1 MIDRN
6 LSKPPPRSRSEVTI
20 AVLCALSKEFNAVA
34 AVFDESWES
43 AHYGKTQ
50 GDPNTY
56 TIGRLGP
63 HYVVAVLIAGMGKVQ
78 SATAAAGVRS
88 SFVGIRL
95 GLVVGICGGAPKTP
109 GTSEEAGDEILL
121 GDVIITNKLVQTDF
135 GRQLPDA
142 VYIKDT
148 LDDSLGRHSSE
159 VRGFLKA
166 LGTFQIA
173 KDLRNDTARNLT
185 ELLSVDGF
193 EKFRHPGFAQD
204 KLFPSEYRHKH
215 HQAGKCS
222 VCDGCDSS
230 SGKVCDVALNSTCEA
245 LGCDESGLVVR
256 SRLTSLKQSEI
267 MEPELYKPAIHIGTM
282 GSSDQVI
289 KSASHRDMWTS
300 SHQII
305 GFEMEGAGAWDS
317 FPTILIK
324 GVCDY
329 ADSHK
334 NKSWQGYASAS
345 AAACLKAVLR
355 RWTPVDEPTAPIVDM
370 GSSSHT

>member
-1 MIDRN
+1 MVDRN
-6 LSKPPPRSRSEVTI
+6 FSIPPPRSRSEVTI
-20 AVLCALSKEFNAVA
+20 AVLCALSKEFNAVV
-34 AVFDESWES
+34 AVFDETWES
-43 AHYGKTQ
+43 AHYGKTH

-56 TIGRLGP
+56 TIGSIGP
-63 HYVVAVLIAGMGKVQ
+63 HYVVAVLLAGMGKVQ
-78 SATAAAGVRS
+78 SAKAAAGVGS

-95 GLVVGICGGAPKTP
+95 GLVVGICGGAPRTP
-109 GTSEEAGDEILL
+109 DASEEAGDEILL

-142 VYIKDT
+142 VYVKDT

-159 VRGFLKA
+159 VRGFLKT

-173 KDLRNDTARNLT
+173 KDLRNDMSRNLT
-185 ELLSVDGF
+185 DLLSVDGF
-193 EKFRHPGFAQD
+193 EKSSHPGLARD
-204 KLFPSEYRHKH
+204 RLFSSTYRHKH
-215 HQAGKCS
+215 HQPSECS
-222 VCDGCDSS
+222 VCDGSDSL

-245 LGCDESGLVVR
+245 LGCEESALVVR
-256 SRLTSLKQSEI
+256 SRLTILEQGETTK
-267 MEPELYKPAIHIGTM
+267 PEHYKPVIHIGTM

-317 FPTILIK
+317 FPTIVIK

-334 NKSWQGYASAS
+334 NKYWQGYASAS

-355 RWTPVDEPTAPIVDM
+355 RWTPVDKPTAPIIDM
-370 GSSSHT
+370 G